1 MYHQFVSLES
11 IFQIGLTALIYDPV
25 EECLEEDMLA
35 TFNQAVKKG
44 DTFLSPPNFCSGGIK
59 SSDDALCCPSKCFSQ
74 CGGTGNKFDDGECLD
89 ASNTVVTK
97 LVDIPDIPG
106 FGTISCSDCD
116 NGIICKNALNAA
128 YPNRV
133 GCKTPSEFLTS
144 DDCCGSDGSGCCKDG
159 CCQRDLTDMCEKEND
174 VGCTIDDSLV
184 TLNVPENPCQAAVKS
199 IEFQG
204 LLKDGGTQASFK
216 DEVKTKVYKAVKC
229 LYYSYF
235 VTQIA
240 PDESLTCDSLAGT
253 RNKTEIKMECELSC
267 AGLLDPVFALTS
279 NRPAS
284 SRFPE
289 TPCTESPTDST
300 AKCYWDY
307 RFSEAGILLSDRKTF
322 LQTELINENL
332 PQSALSAGTA
342 AKFAIDVFDE
352 FMGCAVSRRNDTET
366 HGMISKTY

>member
-11 IFQIGLTALIYDPV
+11 IFQIGLTALIDDPV
-25 EECLEEDMLA
+25 EECLEEDVLV
-35 TFNQAVKKG
+35 TFNQAVKKE
-44 DTFLSPPNFCSGGIK
+44 DTFLSSPNWCSDGIK

-74 CGGTGNKFDDGECLD
+74 CGGTGNKFDDGECRD
-89 ASNTVVTK
+89 ASNAVVTK
-97 LVDIPDIPG
+97 LVDIPDTPY
-106 FGTISCSDCD
+106 GTCSFCV
-116 NGIICKNALNAA
+116 NEITGICRGYLDAQF
-128 YPNRV
+128 PNRD
-133 GCKTPSEFLTS
+133 GCKTPLDVTDETE
-144 DDCCGSDGSGCCKDG
+144 CCGSDGSGCCEDG
-159 CCQRDLTDMCEKEND
+159 CCQRDLTDMCETVKD

-184 TLNVPENPCQAAVKS
+184 TFNVPENPCQTAVDS

-204 LLKDGGTQASFK
+204 LLKNGATQASFRS
-216 DEVKTKVYKAVKC
+216 EVRTKVFQAVKC

-235 VTQIA
+235 TTQIA
-240 PDESLTCDSLAGT
+240 PDESLTCGSLAGT
-253 RNKTEIKMECELSC
+253 RNKTKINEECEESC
-267 AGLLDPVFALTS
+267 VGLLDPVFALTS

-284 SRFPE
+284 NAFSE
-289 TPCTESPTDST
+289 TPCTASPADPK

-307 RFSEAGILLSDRKTF
+307 QFSPAGILLSDRKTF

-342 AKFAIDVFDE
+342 AKFTIDVFDE